1 MERTLQ
7 IQSPYGKGMTIKT
20 LQGNEGISQL
30 YEFKLTL
37 TSKDPNRDCK
47 IFCVNLIIKHKF
59 TQEHLT

>member
-37 TSKDPNRDCK
+37 TSKDPNLGNNG
-47 IFCVNLIIKHKF
+47 IG
-59 TQEHLT
+59 QP